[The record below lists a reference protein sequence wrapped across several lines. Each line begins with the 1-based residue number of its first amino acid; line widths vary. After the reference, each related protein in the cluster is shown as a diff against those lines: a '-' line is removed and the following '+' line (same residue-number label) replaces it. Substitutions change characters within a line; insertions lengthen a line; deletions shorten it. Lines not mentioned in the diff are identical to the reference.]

1 MSPHHRRRFILPVT
15 LLITLLLLAACASA
29 PAVDDAPADAT
40 TDSAAAESAPTGSAA
55 VATTEPASPLSD
67 PATWPAADPG
77 IIAVDA
83 AVRAGP
89 ISPLLF
95 GTNFGPWSAVPF
107 DLLDETR
114 AAGLTLVRWPGGEWG
129 DRNTITPALIDRFVA
144 FAFDI
149 GAEPLIHVRLLDGT
163 PEAAAELVRYANV
176 EKGYAIR
183 YWAVGNEPN
192 LYPPDEEWPAERI
205 ANDWRAIAQAMLAV
219 DPDIVLMGPEVTGY
233 LAPPANDPFT
243 NEARA
248 VMQEFLRVNGD
259 LVDVVT
265 IHRYPFPLS
274 LTDPPPTVDQ
284 LAGSTAE
291 WDSMLAD
298 LRDMIRQT
306 AGRDIPIGVT
316 EFNANWSKQG
326 NGEATPDSVPGA
338 LWLTDVLGRMI
349 RARAVVG
356 TQFALQSG
364 PVLGFWGLM
373 DRAAVRPQFYV
384 YPLYAHFGS
393 ELVYAAAGPGDGPA
407 RVSAY
412 AALGDADELTLL
424 VINQGTTAADF
435 TLRLAG
441 HDGGPAEVYR
451 LDAERVAAG
460 TVASEA
466 TETTEL
472 ADGATLTLPPQ
483 SATLYVLE
491 P

>member
-1 MSPHHRRRFILPVT
+1 MSSNQLNRCAALVALVVML
-15 LLITLLLLAACASA
+15 LLIVACASA
-29 PAVDDAPADAT
+29 PAADN
-40 TDSAAAESAPTGSAA
+40 AA
-55 VATTEPASPLSD
+55 VATDELAATPQPPAAADDSPPATSD

-77 IIAVDA
+77 VIAVDA

-129 DRNTITPALIDRFVA
+129 DRNTITPAILDRFVE
-144 FAFDI
+144 FARDI
-149 GAEPLIHVRLLDGT
+149 GAEPQIHVRLLDGT

-176 EKGYAIR
+176 EQGYGLR
-183 YWAVGNEPN
+183 YWAIGNEPN

-205 ANDWRAIAQAMLAV
+205 AADWRAIAQAMLAV
-219 DPDIVLMGPEVTGY
+219 DPDLILMGPEVTGY
-233 LAPPANDPFT
+233 LAPPAGGDFT

-259 LVDVVT
+259 LVDIVT

-274 LTDPPPTVDQ
+274 QTDPPPTVDQ
-284 LAGSTAE
+284 LADSTAE
-291 WDSMLAD
+291 WDPMLAD
-298 LRDMIRQT
+298 LKDMIHQT
-306 AGRDIPIGVT
+306 TGRDIPIGVT

-326 NGEATPDSVPGA
+326 NNEATPDSIPGA
-338 LWLTDVLGRMI
+338 LWLADVLGRLV
-349 RARAVVG
+349 RNQAVVG
-356 TQFALQSG
+356 AQFALQSG

-373 DRAAVRPQFYV
+373 DRADVRPQFYV
-384 YPLYAHFGS
+384 YPLYARFGS
-393 ELVYAAAGPGDGPA
+393 ELVYAAAGPGDGPP

-412 AALGDADELTLL
+412 AALGDAGELTLL
-424 VINQGTTAADF
+424 VINQATTAAGYN
-435 TLRLAG
+435 LRLAN
-441 HDGGPAEVYR
+441 HDGGAAEVYR

-460 TVASEA
+460 NVA
-466 TETTEL
+466 TEAAETLKL
-472 ADGATLTLPPQ
+472 ADGTTLSLPPQ
-483 SATLYVLE
+483 SATLYVVE

>member
-1 MSPHHRRRFILPVT
+1 MSSHLRRFISFAI
-15 LLITLLLLAACASA
+15 LLIALLQVACATA
-29 PAVDDAPADAT
+29 PDVDEVRPDPTPPADAT
-40 TDSAAAESAPTGSAA
+40 ADSAPTESLAGATAA
-55 VATTEPASPLSD
+55 PATHLSD
-67 PATWPAADPG
+67 PATWPTADPG
-77 IIAVDA
+77 VIAVDA

-144 FAFDI
+144 FARDI
-149 GAEPLIHVRLLDGT
+149 GAEPQIHVRLLDGT

-176 EKGYAIR
+176 EKGYNLR
-183 YWAVGNEPN
+183 YWAIGNEPN

-248 VMQEFLRVNGD
+248 VMQAFLRVNGD
-259 LVDVVT
+259 LVDIVT

-274 LTDPPPTVDQ
+274 QTDPPPTVDQ

-291 WDSMLAD
+291 WDPMLAD
-298 LRDMIRQT
+298 LKDMIRQT
-306 AGRDIPIGVT
+306 AGRDIPVGVT

-326 NGEATPDSVPGA
+326 NGEATPDSIPGA
-338 LWLTDVLGRMI
+338 LWLADVLGRMI
-349 RARAVVG
+349 RAQAVVG
-356 TQFALQSG
+356 AQFALQSG

-373 DRAAVRPQFYV
+373 DRADLRPQFYV
-384 YPLYAHFGS
+384 YPLYARFGS
-393 ELVYAAAGPGDGPA
+393 ELVYADAGAGQGPP

-412 AALGDADELTLL
+412 AALGDGGQLTLL
-424 VINQGTTAADF
+424 VINQGTTAADT
-435 TLRLAG
+435 TLKLAN
-441 HDGGPAEVYR
+441 HDGGTAEVYR

-460 TVASEA
+460 NVA
-466 TETTEL
+466 TEAAETAEL
-472 ADGATLTLPPQ
+472 ADGAALSLRPQ
-483 SATLYVLE
+483 SVTLYVL

>member
-1 MSPHHRRRFILPVT
+1 MSPRHRQWFILPVT
-15 LLITLLLLAACASA
+15 LLMLLLAACASA

-40 TDSAAAESAPTGSAA
+40 TDSAPVESAPTSSAA
-55 VATTEPASPLSD
+55 VAATEPPAPLSD
-67 PATWPAADPG
+67 PATWAAADPG
-77 IIAVDA
+77 TIAVDA
-83 AVRAGP
+83 TVRAGP

-144 FAFDI
+144 FARDI

-176 EKGYAIR
+176 EQGYGLR
-183 YWAVGNEPN
+183 YWAIGNEPN

-205 ANDWRAIAQAMLAV
+205 AADWRAIAQAMLAV
-219 DPDIVLMGPEVTGY
+219 DPDLILMGPEVTGY

-259 LVDVVT
+259 LVDIVT
-265 IHRYPFPLS
+265 IHRYPFPTS
-274 LTDPPPTVDQ
+274 QTNPPPTVDQ

-291 WDSMLAD
+291 WDTMLTD
-298 LRDMIRQT
+298 LKDMIRQT

-338 LWLTDVLGRMI
+338 LWLADVLGRMI
-349 RARAVVG
+349 RAQAVVG
-356 TQFALQSG
+356 AQFALQSG

-373 DRAAVRPQFYV
+373 DRADLRPQFYV
-384 YPLYAHFGS
+384 YPLYARFGS
-393 ELVYAAAGPGDGPA
+393 ELVYAAAGPDDGPA

-412 AALGDADELTLL
+412 AALGDAGQLTLL
-424 VINQGTTAADF
+424 VINQGTTAADL

-441 HDGGPAEVYR
+441 HDGGPAELYR

-460 TVASEA
+460 TVAAEA
-466 TETTEL
+466 AETAEL

-483 SATLYVLE
+483 SATLYVW

>member
-1 MSPHHRRRFILPVT
+1 MSPHHRRWYILPVT
-15 LLITLLLLAACASA
+15 LLITLLLAACTSA
-29 PAVDDAPADAT
+29 PAADDAPPAPTAD
-40 TDSAAAESAPTGSAA
+40 SVAAESDTADSASLPTA
-55 VATTEPASPLSD
+55 EPPAPLSD

-77 IIAVDA
+77 TIAVDA
-83 AVRAGP
+83 TVRAGP

-129 DRNTITPALIDRFVA
+129 DRNTITPAILDRFVA
-144 FAFDI
+144 FARDI
-149 GAEPLIHVRLLDGT
+149 GAEPQIHVRLLNGT

-205 ANDWRAIAQAMLAV
+205 ANDWRAIAQAMLTV

-233 LAPPANDPFT
+233 LAPPAGGDFT
-243 NEARA
+243 TEARA

-274 LTDPPPTVDQ
+274 LTYPPPTVDQ

-338 LWLTDVLGRMI
+338 LWLADVLGRMI
-349 RARAVVG
+349 RAQAVVG
-356 TQFALQSG
+356 AQFALQSG

-373 DRAAVRPQFYV
+373 DRADLRPQFYV
-384 YPLYAHFGS
+384 YPLYARFGS
-393 ELVYAAAGPGDGPA
+393 ELVYAAAGPDDGPA

-412 AALGDADELTLL
+412 AALGDAGQLTLL

-441 HDGGPAEVYR
+441 HDGGPTELYR

-460 TVASEA
+460 TVAAEA
-466 TETTEL
+466 AETAEL

-483 SATLYVLE
+483 SATLYVW

>member
-1 MSPHHRRRFILPVT
+1 MSSHLRRFILFAI
-15 LLITLLLLAACASA
+15 LLIALLQVACATASDVDEVRPDPTT
-29 PAVDDAPADAT
+29 PAGAT
-40 TDSAAAESAPTGSAA
+40 TGSAA
-55 VATTEPASPLSD
+55 TESLAGATTAPAAPLSD

-77 IIAVDA
+77 TIAVDA
-83 AVRAGP
+83 TVRAGP

-144 FAFDI
+144 FARDI
-149 GAEPLIHVRLLDGT
+149 GAEPQIHVRLLDGT

-176 EKGYAIR
+176 EQGYGLR
-183 YWAVGNEPN
+183 YWAIGNEPN
-192 LYPPDEEWPAERI
+192 LYPPDEAWPADRI

-219 DPDIVLMGPEVTGY
+219 DPDLVLMGPEVTGY

-259 LVDVVT
+259 LVDIVT
-265 IHRYPFPLS
+265 IHRYPFPTS
-274 LTDPPPTVDQ
+274 QTNPPPTVDQ

-291 WDSMLAD
+291 WDPMLAD
-298 LRDMIRQT
+298 LKDMIRQT

-338 LWLTDVLGRMI
+338 LWLADVLGRMI
-349 RARAVVG
+349 RAQAVVG
-356 TQFALQSG
+356 AQFALQSG

-373 DRAAVRPQFYV
+373 DRADLRPQFHV
-384 YPLYAHFGS
+384 YPLYARFGS
-393 ELVYAAAGPGDGPA
+393 ELVYAAAGAGEGPP

-412 AALGDADELTLL
+412 AALGDAGALTLL

-441 HDGGPAEVYR
+441 HDGGTAEVYR

-460 TVASEA
+460 NVA
-466 TETTEL
+466 TEAAETAEL

-483 SATLYVLE
+483 SATLYVL

>member
-1 MSPHHRRRFILPVT
+1 MSSHLRRFILFAI
-15 LLITLLLLAACASA
+15 LLIALLQVACATA
-29 PAVDDAPADAT
+29 PDVDEVRPDPTTPAGAT
-40 TDSAAAESAPTGSAA
+40 TGSAA
-55 VATTEPASPLSD
+55 TESLAGATATPAAPLSD

-77 IIAVDA
+77 TIAVDA
-83 AVRAGP
+83 TVRAGP

-144 FAFDI
+144 FARDI
-149 GAEPLIHVRLLDGT
+149 GAEPQIHVRLLDGT

-176 EKGYAIR
+176 EQGYGLR
-183 YWAVGNEPN
+183 YWAIGNEPN
-192 LYPPDEEWPAERI
+192 LYPPDEAWPADRI

-219 DPDIVLMGPEVTGY
+219 DPDLVLMGPEVTGY

-259 LVDVVT
+259 LVDIVT
-265 IHRYPFPLS
+265 IHRYPFPTS
-274 LTDPPPTVDQ
+274 QTNPPPTVDQ

-291 WDSMLAD
+291 WDPMLAD
-298 LRDMIRQT
+298 LKDMIRQT

-338 LWLTDVLGRMI
+338 LWLADVLGRMI
-349 RARAVVG
+349 RAQAVVG
-356 TQFALQSG
+356 AQFALQSG

-373 DRAAVRPQFYV
+373 DRADLRPQFHV
-384 YPLYAHFGS
+384 YPLYARFGS
-393 ELVYAAAGPGDGPA
+393 ELVYAAAGAGEGPP

-412 AALGDADELTLL
+412 AALGDAGALTLL

-441 HDGGPAEVYR
+441 HDGGTAEVYR

-460 TVASEA
+460 NVA
-466 TETTEL
+466 TEAAEMAEL

-483 SATLYVLE
+483 SATLYVL